1 MPAVGRKRTKNLRC
15 PPGVFV
21 RGDVWH
27 WQPTSKRERDERK
40 AKGLPASVRLGKAD
54 TKEAREKWAGVSG
67 YRDAQQADGTVGE
80 LLRLWQREAI
90 ATKPNGL
97 PRAAST
103 VELYE
108 ERIPHLLERFGAAK
122 YGKTEYEA
130 ARGLAIGTATIQA
143 YVSESRTKILA
154 NRDLAVLSNAFDYAI
169 RKGRTTYN
177 PCEKVAKNASEGR
190 TREPK
195 PWEVECLRTLATPFL
210 GLLMDAEGV
219 TGWRITEIL
228 SLQRN
233 PETLTAEGIVVRR
246 KGGKRELWEWTP
258 ELRRIIAEAE
268 NLPGA
273 NIERFDLS
281 TRKPLPRYVFPTK
294 KGDRLDYDAFWR
306 GWDALRKATNAMLAE
321 CAPPLHIEDL
331 HFHDLRSKAHDDAEE
346 QNRAGND
353 LLGNSKAVAKKHY
366 SRRMRRVRALG

>member
-15 PPGVFV
+15 PPGVFP

-40 AKGLPASVRLGKAD
+40 AQGLSASVKLGKAGS
-54 TKEAREKWAGVSG
+54 KEAREKWAEVSG
-67 YRDAQQADGTVGE
+67 HREAQQATGTVGE
-80 LLRLWQREAI
+80 LLALWELEALRVQ
-90 ATKPNGL
+90 PNRK

-103 VELYE
+103 VELYQ
-108 ERIPHLLERFGAAK
+108 ERIPHLTARFGASR
-122 YGKTEYEA
+122 YGRTEHDA
-130 ARGLAIGTATIQA
+130 SRGLAIGTVDIQD
-143 YVSESRTKILA
+143 YVSNSPTKALA

-177 PCEKVAKNASEGR
+177 PCSKVAKNASEGR
-190 TREPK
+190 TREPRE
-195 PWEVECLRTLATPFL
+195 WEVECLRTLAAPL
-210 GLLMDAEGV
+210 YGLLMDAEDV
-219 TGWRITEIL
+219 TGWRITEML
-228 SLQRN
+228 SLQIDH
-233 PETLTAEGIVVRR
+233 LTAEGIVITR
-246 KGGKRELWEWTP
+246 KGGKQELWEWTP
-258 ELRRIIAEAE
+258 TLRRIVAEAA

-273 NIERFDLS
+273 NIERFDLK

-294 KGDRLDYDAFWR
+294 KGDRWDYDAFWR
-306 GWDALRKATNAMLAE
+306 GWDSLRKATNAMLAE
-321 CAPPLHIEDL
+321 CDPPLHIEDL